1 MNQFDSKFIYLIS
14 YMSFSLL
21 MVYVWF
27 FCINQNSFQYF
38 EDPVPIIDSENLKE
52 FAWQIRKH

>member
-38 EDPVPIIDSENLKE
+38 EDPVTIIDSENLKE
-52 FAWQIRKH
+52 FAW